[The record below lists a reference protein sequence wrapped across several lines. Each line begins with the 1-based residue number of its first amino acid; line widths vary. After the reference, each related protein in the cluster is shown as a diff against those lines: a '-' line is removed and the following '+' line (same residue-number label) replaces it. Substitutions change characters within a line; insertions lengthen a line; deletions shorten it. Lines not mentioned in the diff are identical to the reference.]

1 MIRIIADAE
10 GLSHAPP
17 NALVAAET
25 ADYVHVR
32 RRIHMALGRAEP
44 LTIYA
49 NNPVVLH
56 WLRDL
61 RRYPEN
67 RIHWEVVD
75 PREQF
80 LEIFGVVPSG
90 LFTPKQLAV
99 LQLDKLPTPPTG
111 SRVDPT
117 AWILGHLLDPIW
129 QYDEPPPNHASAL
142 VSWVIEYQQPF
153 PPDLQGLIQAQLA
166 RWAEH
171 DSTFAALHADSLRL
185 DSAQLLI
192 RWALHNYVESWRQ
205 TKPWGTLPLL
215 PGMPSVRAV
224 GVVLED
230 QQVATSIHAYWRRC
244 MSDRSAELSV
254 EAMLTQ
260 MSGMSMVELEVLE
273 EIVVQRSLPLSA
285 HTFRQ
290 IESHFDPIL
299 PKGGGILSRL
309 KKQIAPPRPH
319 LPEHHWSVNQWL
331 SWVTQEYMPFYTWVV
346 DARVDRVQ
354 QQEYALS
361 YSDWLYSNYPNWLND
376 NQSPLLLSQYQ
387 EIIALLERE
396 PNALVF
402 WLVVDGMRWWH
413 GEFIREACERYG
425 LHIRA
430 LRPGVALLPSITDI
444 SKRALVT
451 GLPTRT
457 VDTQT
462 VADAARMKF
471 HRSHIPAIA
480 GSSFRELASAIHEQ
494 ASLRIA
500 LFFYNLIDTLSHQT
514 PADSID
520 NAGLRGHFEDLARN
534 LDEVHRICV
543 QRSQP
548 LYIFV
553 GSDHG
558 ATLLPENATLLTL
571 PDTAREITDV
581 WSSEPSNRDPHWT
594 STRAA
599 ALAISDPQNIDRSVW
614 YFLDRERFQLD
625 QHYLVPRGYGYLKR
639 RPAGWVHGGLSPEE
653 TIVPL
658 MQLSKETL
666 TILPIEHELRGDL
679 RSNQAGSLTLILR
692 NLNPFPVSDLH
703 FVVADNLAEIRVP
716 HIPPSQRVELAISVR
731 AIPSQSKTFIT
742 SYDLHYQALGVPQHQ
757 RDQLTFTLRQLQ
769 TVDSSFEDMF
779 NT

>member
-25 ADYVHVR
+25 DDYVHVR
-32 RRIHMALGRAEP
+32 RRIHMALVRAEP

-61 RRYPEN
+61 QRYPET
-67 RIHWEVVD
+67 RIHWEVID

-80 LEIFGVVPSG
+80 LKIFGVVPSG

-99 LQLDKLPTPPTG
+99 LQLDTLPTPPTG
-111 SRVDPT
+111 SSVDPVT
-117 AWILGHLLDPIW
+117 WILGHRLDPIW
-129 QYDEPPPNHASAL
+129 QHDEPPLNHASAL
-142 VSWVIEYQQPF
+142 VSWAIEYQQPF
-153 PPDLQGLIQAQLA
+153 PPNLQDLIQIQLV

-171 DSTFAALHADSLRL
+171 DPTFAALHASSLRL
-185 DSAQLLI
+185 DSTQLLI
-192 RWALHNYVESWRQ
+192 RWALRNYAESWRQ
-205 TKPWGTLPLL
+205 TKPWGMLPLL
-215 PGMPSVRAV
+215 PSRPSAHAV

-230 QQVATSIHAYWRRC
+230 QQVAISIQTYWRRG

-254 EAMLTQ
+254 EAMLAQ
-260 MSGMSMVELEVLE
+260 MSGMSMVELEMLE

-285 HTFRQ
+285 HAFQQ
-290 IESHFDPIL
+290 IASHFDSIR
-299 PKGGGILSRL
+299 PKAGSTLSRL
-309 KKQIAPPRPH
+309 KQAIAPPKPNH
-319 LPEHHWSVNQWL
+319 PEQHWSVDQWL
-331 SWVTQEYMPFYTWVV
+331 SWATQEYMPFYTWVV
-346 DARVDRVQ
+346 NARVDRAQ

-361 YSDWLYSNYPNWLND
+361 YSDWLYSNYPNWLNHS
-376 NQSPLLLSQYQ
+376 QSPLLLSQYQ
-387 EIIALLERE
+387 EITALVERE

-413 GEFIREACERYG
+413 GEFIREACARYG
-425 LHIRA
+425 MQIRA
-430 LRPGVALLPSITDI
+430 LRPGVAVLPSITDI

-451 GLPTRT
+451 GLPART
-457 VDTQT
+457 IDTQT
-462 VADAARMKF
+462 VADAARTKF
-471 HRSHIPAIA
+471 HRSNIPAIA
-480 GSSFRELASAIHEQ
+480 GSSFHELTVAIREQ
-494 ASLRIA
+494 ALLRIA

-514 PADSID
+514 LTDSID
-520 NAGLRGHFEDLARN
+520 NAGLRGHFDDLARN

-548 LYIFV
+548 LYIFI

-571 PDTAREITDV
+571 PDTAREMTDV
-581 WSSEPSNRDPHWT
+581 WSPEPSNRDPHWT

-599 ALAISDPQNIDRSVW
+599 ALASSDLQQIDDSAW

-639 RPAGWVHGGLSPEE
+639 RPVGWVHGGLSPEE

-658 MQLSKETL
+658 MQLSTEAL
-666 TILPIEHELRGDL
+666 TILPIEHELRGEL

-703 FVVADNLAEIRVP
+703 FMVANDLAEIRVA
-716 HIPPSQRVELAISVR
+716 HMLPSQRVEVTLSVK
-731 AIPSQSKTFIT
+731 ATPSQSDTLIT
-742 SYDLHYQALGVPQHQ
+742 SYDLHYQACGVAQHQ
-757 RDQLTFTLRQLQ
+757 RNQLTFKVRQLQ
-769 TVDSSFEDMF
+769 TVNSSFEDMF